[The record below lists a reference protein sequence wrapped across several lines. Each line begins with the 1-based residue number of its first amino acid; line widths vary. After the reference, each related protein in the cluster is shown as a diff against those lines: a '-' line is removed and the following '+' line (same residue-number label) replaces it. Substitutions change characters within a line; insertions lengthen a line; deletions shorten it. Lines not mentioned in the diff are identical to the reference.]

1 MRLHSVK
8 QKKAKKPEYWHKI
21 ICILFAAVALY
32 ANSREL
38 TWEYWIQT
46 SLLAV
51 PVMYIGYFAKQKWD
65 VLDKTVTWYGTILSA
80 AVILGILNR
89 MPGSI
94 ELSVNQILHPA
105 LFYPV
110 TLLGIYFCMGLAKNA
125 EQKSIYRKILFHGRE
140 RKFPYHGTA
149 FSWI

>member
-1 MRLHSVK
+1 
-8 QKKAKKPEYWHKI
+8 
-21 ICILFAAVALY
+21 
-32 ANSREL
+32 
-38 TWEYWIQT
+38 
-46 SLLAV
+46 
-51 PVMYIGYFAKQKWD
+51 MYIGYFAKQKWD

-110 TLLGIYFCMGLAKNA
+110 TLLGIYFCMGLAKMLSRNPYTEKFFSMVGKESFHIMALHFLGFKIVDRIYSAVYGITDA
-125 EQKSIYRKILFHGRE
+125 EKLENFHIQI
-140 RKFPYHGTA
+140 TVCT
-149 FSWI
+149 SVM

>member
-1 MRLHSVK
+1 MLVPSNVFIGTALFAIAFS
-8 QKKAKKPEYWHKI
+8 KAEKSKKPEYWHKI

-46 SLLAV
+46 SILAV
-51 PVMYIGYFAKQKWD
+51 PIMYIGYFAKQKWD
-65 VLDKTVTWYGTILSA
+65 KLDKGITWYGTILSA

-94 ELSVNQILHPA
+94 ELSVNQILHPV
-105 LFYPV
+105 LF
-110 TLLGIYFCMGLAKNA
+110 I
-125 EQKSIYRKILFHGRE
+125 R
-140 RKFPYHGTA
+140 
-149 FSWI
+149 